1 MELVIS
7 HNHQQQQKNT
17 TKKKTL
23 KQQCSKMKKLFNF
36 TLAYMFEIV
45 A

>member
-7 HNHQQQQKNT
+7 HNHQQQKKTLQ
-17 TKKKTL
+17 KKKTL
-23 KQQCSKMKKLFNF
+23 QQQSSKMRKLFNF